1 MNRRWRHRRHT
12 EQAELSITAFMN
24 LMIILVPF
32 LLITAVFSRTAILE
46 LNMPPAATGDNAE
59 PPADQIQLEIIVR
72 KDLIQVAD
80 QRGGPIG
87 EPITL
92 GPDGFDLEP
101 LNELLKSIKARL
113 PDKQDATLLL
123 EPDVE
128 YDVLVQVMD
137 AVREFD
143 AGTGAM
149 RVRAEL
155 FPEIAIGDAPPRPTA
170 VAQTD
175 AGSDQP

>member
-1 MNRRWRHRRHT
+1 
-12 EQAELSITAFMN
+12 
-24 LMIILVPF
+24 
-32 LLITAVFSRTAILE
+32 
-46 LNMPPAATGDNAE
+46 MPPAATGENLE
-59 PPADQIQLEIIVR
+59 PPADEIQLEIIVR

-80 QRGGPIG
+80 QRGGSIG
-87 EPITL
+87 EAIPF
-92 GPDGFDLEP
+92 GPDGYDLDR
-101 LNELLKSIKARL
+101 LNELLKSVKARL
-113 PDKQDATLLL
+113 PDKQDATVLL
-123 EPDVE
+123 EPDIE

-155 FPEIAIGDAPPRPTA
+155 FPEIAIGDAPPRPAT
-170 VAQTD
+170 VAQTH